1 MKTSFFF
8 LLAVAVTALVSGCAT
23 PDARIKRS
31 PEIFARLP
39 AEQQQLVKEGRVGIG
54 FEADAV
60 MLALGAPDR
69 KWTRTDS
76 TGVSEIWSY
85 TTWEND
91 LGQPLYRGW
100 YHGYADVS
108 PLYYMN
114 YPARKERE
122 YFKVVFGKNGKVS
135 AIEQDSR

>member
-1 MKTSFFF
+1 MKN
-8 LLAVAVTALVSGCAT
+8 LLLSAVVVALVAFAGGCAS

-31 PEIFARLP
+31 PEIFAQLSP
-39 AEQQQLVKEGRVGIG
+39 EQQAQVKEGQVAIG
-54 FEADAV
+54 FGRDAV
-60 MLALGAPDR
+60 MLAVGAPDR
-69 KWTRTDS
+69 KWSRTDAS
-76 TGVSEIWSY
+76 GRSEIWSY

-100 YHGYADVS
+100 YHRYSDVS
-108 PLYYMN
+108 PFYYTN

-122 YFKVVFGKNGKVS
+122 FFKVVFGTDGKVT